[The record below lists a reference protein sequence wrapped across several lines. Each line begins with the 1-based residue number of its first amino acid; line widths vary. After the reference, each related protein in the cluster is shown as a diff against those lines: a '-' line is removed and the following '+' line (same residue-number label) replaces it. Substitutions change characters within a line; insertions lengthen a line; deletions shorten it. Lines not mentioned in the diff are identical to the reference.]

1 MIPWEKI
8 RGGMLALVLVA
19 GLFFHSK
26 TALALEV
33 PDLEG
38 RVNDY
43 ASLLSPSTVS
53 QLESMLEELEESD
66 STQIVVLTIPS
77 LEGETIE
84 DFSLEVAETWQI
96 GHEGSDN
103 GALLV
108 ISSGDRKLR
117 IEVGYGLEGRLTDM
131 VCGRIIRHVIVPRFK
146 EGRFDPGVLEGVQAM
161 IEAVR
166 GEFKGAGQGK
176 GAARTG
182 EEDPGL
188 MFGIFVIFFIII
200 GRAAMGSQLVAVLAS
215 LAWIPVGLYWWHEG
229 MMIVMSG
236 FAGGILASLLVPL
249 VRYLFGA
256 KRGKSKGTF
265 WSGYVVGNAFSLGGS
280 GGGFSG
286 GGGGFGGGGAS
297 GGW

>member
-1 MIPWEKI
+1 MILLKKAL
-8 RGGMLALVLVA
+8 GCMLALVFMA
-19 GLFFHSK
+19 GFFFLGGS
-26 TALALEV
+26 ALALDV
-33 PDLEG
+33 PDLED

-43 ASLLSPSTVS
+43 ASMLSPSTVS
-53 QLESMLEELEESD
+53 LLETMLEELEGSD
-66 STQIVVLTIPS
+66 TTQIVVLTIPS
-77 LEGETIE
+77 LEGESIE

-96 GHEGSDN
+96 GQEGMDN

-166 GEFKGAGQGK
+166 GEFRGTGQGK
-176 GAARTG
+176 KILPADDREFMIA
-182 EEDPGL
+182 
-188 MFGIFVIFFIII
+188 MFVIAFLFI
-200 GRAAMGSQLVAVLAS
+200 GRAAMSGQLVAILAS
-215 LAWIPVGLYWWHEG
+215 IALIPIGLLWYRENIN
-229 MMIVMSG
+229 IVLSG
-236 FAGGILASLLVPL
+236 FAAGLLASLLVPL
-249 VRYLFGA
+249 VMFLFRLR
-256 KRGKSKGTF
+256 KGKDKHKY
-265 WSGYVVGNAFSLGGS
+265 WDGYVVGNAFSSGGS